1 MGGQSRGVA
10 RRARFVTS
18 GSGVIRRVS
27 VGLVLAVM
35 AAVLLLP
42 GAMAQDQEATVAN
55 ETHATAT
62 SDSEIKSGDIIT
74 GLNSGNVIAT
84 GDNHQSQVQIHG
96 GNYTSPTYIDFY
108 IDGGWSDAGADAGW
122 NEVVADGPEAG
133 DNSAVG
139 DSNSIDNS
147 EDYSDNSDNSDNSTD
162 ICC

>member
-1 MGGQSRGVA
+1 MGGLSRGKRGSA
-10 RRARFVTS
+10 SIAS
-18 GSGVIRRVS
+18 PWSGVVRRVS
-27 VGLVLAVM
+27 VGVTLAVM
-35 AAVLLLP
+35 ATVLLLP

-84 GDNHQSQVQIHG
+84 GDNYQSQVQIHG

-108 IDGGWSDAGADAGW
+108 IDGGWSDANSDAGW

-133 DNSAVG
+133 DGSAVG
-139 DSNSIDNS
+139 DDNFVDSS
-147 EDYSDNSDNSDNSTD
+147 EDYSDNSTD